1 MFPFR
6 YSSIFRSRWIALFWA
21 AGIVWM
27 ALDIAGKPRAHDGN
41 DSAAAADRD
50 TGRNKAPSDID
61 VRRAQDVL
69 KRIGG

>member
-27 ALDIAGKPRAHDGN
+27 AIQFAGGSHDAGN
-41 DSAAAADRD
+41 NSDTSSADDA
-50 TGRNKAPSDID
+50 
-61 VRRAQDVL
+61 RRTAELLNAMGQ
-69 KRIGG
+69 